1 MIYKVIYVQAEIKLV
16 YTGKRL
22 YNLFI
27 KKKKAYLPQ
36 SSCNINKFDYV
47 ANTWIAATKNILIYF
62 FFMFLYVTNCR

>member
-47 ANTWIAATKNILIYF
+47 ANT
-62 FFMFLYVTNCR
+62 